1 MTNIYPVIFCL
12 NLQTGTLTEGKPVVT
27 AIASLDYEESEI
39 LRLAAAVEKTA
50 SHPIAKAILDK
61 AESLNFGVPST
72 SGQLTEPGFGSLAE
86 VDGSLVAVGRLD
98 WVHERFQKKASTSE
112 LLDLE
117 NRVGCLS
124 SSMATSSKQS
134 KSVVYVGKEGE
145 GIIGAIAISD
155 VLRYDAKST
164 VSKYISYTMD

>member
-1 MTNIYPVIFCL
+1 MSWNGWL
-12 NLQTGTLTEGKPVVT
+12 TGTLTEGKPVVT
-27 AIASLDYEESEI
+27 AIASLDYEKSEI
-39 LRLAAAVEKTA
+39 LRVAAVVEKTA

-61 AESLNFGVPST
+61 AESLKKK
-72 SGQLTEPGFGSLAE
+72 
-86 VDGSLVAVGRLD
+86 
-98 WVHERFQKKASTSE
+98 KKASKSE
-112 LLDLE
+112 LVDLE

-124 SSMATSSKQS
+124 STMPTSSKQS

-164 VSKYISYTMD
+164 VSKYVSDTMD